1 MIQHQHALFRL
12 LQKWQKELD
21 SGGFIGTILMDLS
34 KAYDCLPHDLLIAK
48 LEAYGLDNDS
58 LTLLLDYLS
67 FRKQITKVGS
77 AYSKWSKIR
86 LGIPQGSLLGPLL
99 FNIFINDIFMIE
111 QSDICNFA
119 DDNTLY
125 SCGERLNEIKENL
138 VSDTKRIL
146 NWFRLNSL
154 KANPGKFQLTILGDK
169 SHHKHL
175 LKINSIKVE
184 ASDDI
189 LLLGITIDKKLTF
202 KQHIENLCRK
212 AQYKLHALRRIR
224 KFLTI
229 EKAKILGN
237 AFVDSQFNYAPLL
250 WMFCRKT
257 LYSRIEKIHHKTL
270 KVIYESN
277 DTYGNLLLQS
287 NTVSVLQRHLRFLV
301 TEIYKSISQ
310 LNPEF
315 MWSYF
320 THKGMPYNLRKGPFL
335 GLPKAHSFYYGTNAV
350 YFRGSLI

>member
-1 MIQHQHALFRL
+1 MI
-12 LQKWQKELD
+12 
-21 SGGFIGTILMDLS
+21 
-34 KAYDCLPHDLLIAK
+34 DCLPHDLLIAK

-58 LTLLLDYLS
+58 LNLLLDYLS
-67 FRKQITKVGS
+67 FRKQGTKVGS
-77 AYSKWSKIR
+77 AYSKWSKVR
-86 LGIPQGSLLGPLL
+86 RGIPQRSILGPLL
-99 FNIFINDIFMIE
+99 FNIFINDIFMIIE
-111 QSDICNFA
+111 QSDICNLA

-125 SCGERLNEIKENL
+125 SCGERLTEIKENL

-146 NWFRLNSL
+146 NWVRLNSL
-154 KANPGKFQLTILGDK
+154 KVNPEKFQFMILGDK
-169 SHHKHL
+169 SHHKHI
-175 LKINSIKVE
+175 LKINLIKVE

-212 AQYKLHALRRIR
+212 AQYKLHASRRIGM
-224 KFLTI
+224 FLTT

-237 AFVDSQFNYAPLL
+237 AFIDSQFNYAPLL

-257 LYSRIEKIHHKTL
+257 LYSKIEKIHHKTL

-277 DTYGNLLLQS
+277 DTYDNLLLQS
-287 NTVSVLQRHLRFLV
+287 NMVSVHQGHLRFLM

-320 THKGMPYNLRKGPFL
+320 THKDMPYNLRKGPFL

-350 YFRGSLI
+350 HFRGSLIWNNLPAVVPAIHYLNSKIKLKILEILIADV